1 MQPNGEAGFNRSV
14 ISNAVFCEDRLKYRE
29 NLSIILMRDNGPRRS
44 FRVRRGRFLTAL
56 AVAACMP
63 VACAVLAWLCWMLWQ
78 QNAQLRD
85 NILRFESDYQAAE
98 ATAER
103 LENLEE
109 LLREEGV
116 SGREMV
122 LRRLGSGG
130 TAGESAG
137 EGSPPAAGGEPQPE
151 KTPAEGGETARLP
164 EGPGHAEFPSIDRDY
179 VKVGNVQV
187 REIRGGKLRLAL
199 DLRNSDSQKILS
211 GVVSG
216 ILLTADGKTHTL
228 RFDPEDVGNFRI
240 SRFKRA
246 VMVATA
252 EGQLNLTN
260 AQVILEVRNQENT
273 VVFRN
278 IYAVEH

>member
-1 MQPNGEAGFNRSV
+1 
-14 ISNAVFCEDRLKYRE
+14 LKYRE

-44 FRVRRGRFLTAL
+44 FRVRRGRFLASL

-63 VACAVLAWLCWMLWQ
+63 VACAVLAWLCWTLWQ
-78 QNAQLRD
+78 QNVQLRD
-85 NILRFESDYQAAE
+85 NILRFESDYQEAE

-103 LENLEE
+103 LQNLEE
-109 LLREEGV
+109 LLQEEGV
-116 SGREMV
+116 PGREMV
-122 LRRLGSGG
+122 LRRLGAGAP
-130 TAGESAG
+130 AGESAG
-137 EGSPPAAGGEPQPE
+137 ESAALGANSDQPQE
-151 KTPAEGGETARLP
+151 KTPAESGESGRLA

-216 ILLTADGKTHTL
+216 ILLTADGKTHPL

-246 VMVATA
+246 AMVASA

-260 AQVILEVRNQENT
+260 AQVILEVRNQDNT
-273 VVFRN
+273 LVFRN